1 MNGYEERSAWQIDEC
16 GEKGGKA
23 YEFVLFQLI
32 GGRGDLEAW
41 HVFLR
46 GEADYRLQLSLI
58 SKPLASQ
65 TRHLT
70 CCLVFFA
77 RRRESDAYLR
87 LTPSG

>member
-58 SKPLASQ
+58 EP
-65 TRHLT
+65 
-70 CCLVFFA
+70 
-77 RRRESDAYLR
+77 
-87 LTPSG
+87 